1 MLGIKVDNI
10 EVRLVEVTD
19 AGDIVRIR
27 TAPQRDKYINPT
39 SKDIEEQ
46 QQWIAEYK
54 KREQMG
60 KELLFVFI
68 EEGLLRGTYRLSKIN
83 RFSFEAGSWVFE
95 KTINKALPKLAD
107 VIMTDFGLFTL
118 KRNVMLF
125 NIIKENERV
134 WRIQDRKNPIWLDES
149 NTHFHFA
156 LIADT
161 WQKSK
166 AEFLSFCQV
175 DPVYYE
181 LFHTALQTAYND
193 WPLRDQY
200 ELKQ

>member
-1 MLGIKVDNI
+1 MLGIKIDDI
-10 EVRLVEVTD
+10 EIRLAEVSD
-19 AGDIVRIR
+19 AADVVRIR
-27 TAPQRDKYINPT
+27 TQPQRDKYINPT
-39 SKDIEEQ
+39 SKDIKEQ

-60 KELLFVFI
+60 KELFFVFI
-68 EEGLLRGTYRLSKIN
+68 EEGHLKGVYRLSKIN

-95 KTINKALPKLAD
+95 KTTNKALPKLAD

-134 WRIQDRKNPIWLDES
+134 WKIQDRKNPIWLDES
-149 NTHFHFA
+149 DTHYHFA
-156 LIADT
+156 LIADS

-166 AEFLSFCQV
+166 VEFLSFYQI
-175 DPVYYE
+175 DPGYYE
-181 LFHTALQTAYND
+181 PFHTALQMAYND
-193 WPLRDQY
+193 WQLRHQY
-200 ELKQ
+200 ELEQ